1 MTTASSATEGLTG
14 HDDRST
20 EGAEGAEGTE
30 NTASTEASGDAGP
43 SPLRRN
49 RPYLLLMTGLTADSV
64 GGSVTM
70 FAVPLVALA
79 LTGSATAAG
88 VIAAVGNLGALLATL
103 PAGVVADRADRR
115 RLIVTSA
122 SVGALL
128 WGSVVVAGAL
138 GALRPW
144 HLAAALFGAAV
155 ARTFV
160 DPAVSGAF
168 RAVVPA
174 AQLPTAFAA
183 AQGRDAAAE
192 MLGRPL
198 GGVLY
203 GLAAV
208 VPFVGAAVGQAV
220 AAVCAWC
227 VRAPLNGDLAEA
239 RRASPVAALREGLRY
254 VWSMPL
260 FRACLGLFVVINVA
274 LGGIMIGINLELA
287 RTGTPPVLI
296 GVFSAVA
303 AGAMLAGSFLAPLL
317 VRRLRLAG
325 STLLALGVLVASLA
339 GMAAAQTYT
348 AYVVLIGVGAL
359 LVPTV
364 NSALAGYT
372 AAVTPPRLQG
382 RLSSVLGL
390 SGLAAAPL
398 APLVGGALLDAG
410 GIGVVLWTL
419 VALMAVTVAA
429 LCGVRALWRVGTPDT
444 WADDA
449 LTVPAP

>member
-1 MTTASSATEGLTG
+1 MTTAPGATEGLSG
-14 HDDRST
+14 HDERTTQST
-20 EGAEGAEGTE
+20 E
-30 NTASTEASGDAGP
+30 STESTAPGADAP
-43 SPLRRN
+43 APLRRN

-103 PAGVVADRADRR
+103 PAGVVADRTDRR

-183 AQGRDAAAE
+183 AQGRDAAAD
-192 MLGRPL
+192 MIGRPL

-208 VPFVGAAVGQAV
+208 VPFVGAAVGQAI
-220 AAVCAWC
+220 AAVCAWG
-227 VRAPLNGDLAEA
+227 VRVPLNGDLAEA
-239 RRASPVAALREGLRY
+239 RRAGPVTALREGLHY
-254 VWSMPL
+254 VWSIPL
-260 FRACLGLFVVINVA
+260 FRACLGLFVVVNIA
-274 LGGIMIGINLELA
+274 IGGIMIGINLDLA

-339 GMAAAQTYT
+339 GMAVAQTYT

-390 SGLAAAPL
+390 SGLAAGPL

-410 GIGVVLWTL
+410 GIGVVLWSL

-429 LCGVRALWRVGTPDT
+429 LCGVRSLWRVGTPDT